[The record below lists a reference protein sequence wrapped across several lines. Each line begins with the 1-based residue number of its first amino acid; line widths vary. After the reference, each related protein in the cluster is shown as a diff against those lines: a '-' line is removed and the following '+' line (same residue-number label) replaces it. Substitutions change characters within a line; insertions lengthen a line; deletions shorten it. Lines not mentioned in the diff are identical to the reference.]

1 MQASR
6 LSQGGTQQQAQDASA
21 GVAAPSNAAEAGTA
35 SVTDAAVVTDAAALA
50 VNQAL
55 DSEPPELCLQLDS
68 TTQPELMPLQD
79 PTPMV
84 HIQAHISQ
92 LVIPVNPH
100 GCPSKLQGGLL

>member
-21 GVAAPSNAAEAGTA
+21 APVTA
-35 SVTDAAVVTDAAALA
+35 SVSEAAVVADAAAVA

-84 HIQAHISQ
+84 HIQAHLSQCCDDATTSSQ
-92 LVIPVNPH
+92 L
-100 GCPSKLQGGLL
+100 SQ

>member
-6 LSQGGTQQQAQDASA
+6 LSQGGTQQPAQDASA
-21 GVAAPSNAAEAGTA
+21 AGPASSNAAEAGTA
-35 SVTDAAVVTDAAALA
+35 SVADAAVVMDAAAVA
-50 VNQAL
+50 INQAL

-84 HIQAHISQ
+84 HIQAYLSQ
-92 LVIPVNPH
+92 CWDDATTFSWLSH
-100 GCPSKLQGGLL
+100 